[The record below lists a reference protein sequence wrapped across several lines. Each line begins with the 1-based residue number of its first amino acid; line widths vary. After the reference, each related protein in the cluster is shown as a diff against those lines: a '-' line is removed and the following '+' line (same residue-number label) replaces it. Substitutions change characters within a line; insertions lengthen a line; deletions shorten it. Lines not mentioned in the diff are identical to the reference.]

1 MAVRKRQ
8 WKTSKGEARE
18 AWTVD
23 YVDQHGARHI
33 KTFDR
38 KKDAD
43 RYHAAVNVE
52 VMEGVHAHE
61 RGSITVKAA
70 GEAWLE
76 AAAANGL
83 EAATLAQYRQHLRL
97 HIEPYLGAVL
107 LANITPA
114 TVRKLEDDLK
124 LGTPPPGAETGK
136 PRSPALTR
144 KVMVSLSSIVAD
156 AQERGKVAR
165 NVVREVRARR
175 TRGADS
181 RSERRQR
188 GRLKVGTDIPAPA
201 EIRAIVEHLEGRW
214 RPLILAAVFT
224 GLRASELRGL
234 TWRDVDLDAAEL
246 HVRQRA
252 DRFNSIGKPKSDAGN
267 RTIPLPP
274 ILVNALRQWRL
285 ICPRRDGALE
295 LVFPNG
301 RGKVESL
308 ANIINRGLIP
318 PQIAAGIVEKRTDTE
333 GRPVVAARYT
343 GMHALRHF
351 YASWCINP
359 RSAGGLELPPKVVQD
374 RLGHSSIALTMNVY
388 AHLFPRGDDAGE
400 LAAAE
405 RALLG

>member
-8 WKTSKGEARE
+8 WHTSKGEARE
-18 AWTVD
+18 AWVVD

-114 TVRKLEDDLK
+114 TVRKFEDDLK
-124 LGTPPPGAETGK
+124 LGADTGK

-175 TRGADS
+175 TRGADR

-201 EIRAIVEHLEGRW
+201 EIKAIVEHLEGRW

-252 DRFNSIGKPKSDAGN
+252 DRFNTIGKPKSEAGN
-267 RTIPLPP
+267 RTVPLPP
-274 ILVNALRQWRL
+274 IVVNALRHWRL

-318 PQIAAGIVEKRTDTE
+318 PQIAAGIVEKRTDDE
-333 GRPVVAARYT
+333 GRPVAAARYT

-374 RLGHSSIALTMNVY
+374 RLGHSSITMTMDVY
-388 AHLFPRGDDAGE
+388 GHLFPRGDDAGE